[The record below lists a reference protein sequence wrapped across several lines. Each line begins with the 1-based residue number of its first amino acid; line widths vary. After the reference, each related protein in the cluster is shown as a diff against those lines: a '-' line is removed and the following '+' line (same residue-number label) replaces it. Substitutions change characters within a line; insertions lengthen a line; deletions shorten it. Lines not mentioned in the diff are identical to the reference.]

1 MLQDG
6 DGLTLLEHTLP
17 DADVHYPD
25 LAPIFPAANRMQ
37 RAAFDLV
44 GIPSDADD
52 QRPWL
57 WLASW
62 PIDQF
67 PLRRDFEASPKW
79 EPGQE
84 DYAFVQV
91 AGDGVHEIPVGPC
104 TRASSSPAISASRSS
119 ARRCC
124 AWRSA
129 SATRT
134 RASKSAS
141 RR

>member
-1 MLQDG
+1 MPARRVPVSSGQLLAACRVAWEQGGQLVALWLSDERDRNRGYCLRVVLQDS
-6 DGLTLLEHTLP
+6 DGLTLLEHTMP
-17 DADVHYPD
+17 DGDVHYPD
-25 LAPIFPAANRMQ
+25 LATIFPAANRMQ

-79 EPGQE
+79 EPGE
-84 DYAFVQV
+84 ENTV
-91 AGDGVHEIPVGPC
+91 
-104 TRASSSPAISASRSS
+104 S
-119 ARRCC
+119 
-124 AWRSA
+124 
-129 SATRT
+129 
-134 RASKSAS
+134 
-141 RR
+141 